1 MMADKPLLLLGFNR
15 PDCVAQLV
23 DALRI
28 VKPMNVFIA
37 MDGSV
42 VAGIVYRY
50 RNNLPPPE

>member
-1 MMADKPLLLLGFNR
+1 MAAKPLLLLGFNR